1 MLKYKSNPDYVMRNI
16 SGDHVL
22 IKTLNNSVGNTSV
35 YIFNDSGAFL
45 WNNLSEKKSRTQL
58 VTLLIEKYSIEQ
70 TQAETDVGQ
79 FLDKCITEGFVSE
92 YDEER

>member
-1 MLKYKSNPDYVMRNI
+1 MMCPKTNPDYVMRNI

-58 VTLLIEKYSIEQ
+58 VTLLIEKEKYLRWSKRPLRKLYVFI
-70 TQAETDVGQ
+70 
-79 FLDKCITEGFVSE
+79 
-92 YDEER
+92 